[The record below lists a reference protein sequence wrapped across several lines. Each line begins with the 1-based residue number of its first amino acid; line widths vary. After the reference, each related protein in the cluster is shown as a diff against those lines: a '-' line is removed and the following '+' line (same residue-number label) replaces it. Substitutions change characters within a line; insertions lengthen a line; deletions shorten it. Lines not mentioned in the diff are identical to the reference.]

1 MVTTKFFSFVVDV
14 GNLKQRDYETVASKR
29 NGRSIGDI
37 YRETAFAPSGYV
49 QVLGRWKVFRSS
61 ARCIPRSNL

>member
-29 NGRSIGDI
+29 
-37 YRETAFAPSGYV
+37 P
-49 QVLGRWKVFRSS
+49 
-61 ARCIPRSNL
+61 